1 MTEAEKAKQEKLKK
15 QREKLNSLKSKGKL
29 VDFFKNLFD
38 KFAMAELKDGTQIM
52 YEGDLA
58 KGTVCTIEVDGAE
71 VPLGEGTYELGGEM
85 AGKSIVVDATG
96 TVQEL
101 IDSAAASDD
110 KKDDKKDDAQTEEG
124 MKELA
129 KLTTEKFAKIEEDF
143 KAKFEAQKKEN
154 ERLQSLI
161 EKLAADFVAGKLTA
175 DSLKKTIDATKPDRT
190 SKLA

>member
-15 QREKLNSLKSKGKL
+15 QREKLNNLKSKGKL

-38 KFAMAELKDGTQIM
+38 KFAMAELKDGVQIM

-58 KGTVCTIEVDGAE
+58 VGTVCTVEVDGAE
-71 VPLGEGTYELGGEM
+71 VPLSEGTHELGGEM

-96 TVQEL
+96 TVTEI
-101 IDSAAASDD
+101 IDSAAAADEN
-110 KKDDKKDDAQTEEG
+110 KDGDAQTEEG

-161 EKLAADFVAGKLTA
+161 EKLAADFVAGKL
-175 DSLKKTIDATKPDRT
+175 
-190 SKLA
+190 